1 MNTRLAMLLA
11 LGGLVAG
18 TSAFAQGAT
27 GAISRP
33 GWSRG
38 AAPTSDFNAQGRP
51 LTRNELV
58 RQRAAAAQGVAVPQP
73 RRASRHAHR

>member
-1 MNTRLAMLLA
+1 MNTRVAMLIVLA
-11 LGGLVAG
+11 GVSAG
-18 TSAFAQGAT
+18 TSALAQGAT

-38 AAPTSDFNAQGRP
+38 GAPTSDFNTQGRP

-58 RQRAAAAQGVAVPQP
+58 RQRAAAAQGVAAPQP
-73 RRASRHAHR
+73 RRSSRQAHR

>member
-1 MNTRLAMLLA
+1 MKTRLAMLLA
-11 LGGLVAG
+11 LAGVFAG

-38 AAPTSDFNAQGRP
+38 AVPASDFNAQGRP
-51 LTRNELV
+51 LARNDLV
-58 RQRAAAAQGVAVPQP
+58 RQRAAAAQGVAAPQP
-73 RRASRHAHR
+73 RRSSRPAHR